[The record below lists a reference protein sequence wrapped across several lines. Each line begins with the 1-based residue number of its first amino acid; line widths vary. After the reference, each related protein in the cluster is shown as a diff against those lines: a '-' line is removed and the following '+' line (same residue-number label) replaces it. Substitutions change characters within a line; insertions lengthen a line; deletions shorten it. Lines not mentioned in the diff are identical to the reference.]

1 LKFTEKHKRAAENFN
16 KICALY
22 EPIDHRHASDI
33 LVSAFPDEAAELFDA
48 LLEFRITDTDIKT
61 PGGSESPI
69 PKKIKESLGPMGW
82 KPGRL
87 TAQQVVTVDG
97 KEIETYPD
105 THEID
110 YLKGR
115 VAFDIEWNSKDQ
127 TFDRD
132 LYAFRMFFDLN
143 RISVAV
149 LLTRSDELEDYFKTL
164 GDLIDKY
171 GTTRAIKAK
180 YGASTTHMGQLI
192 WRLDQGRGGGC
203 PILALGITKKL
214 ISSGR

>member
-1 LKFTEKHKRAAENFN
+1 MKLTDKHERAAAALE
-16 KICALY
+16 KVYSLY
-22 EPIDHRHASDI
+22 EQIERYHASDI
-33 LVSAFPDEAAELFDA
+33 LLLSFPDETIDLCDA
-48 LLEFRITDTDIKT
+48 LLKFRVTDSDIKT

-69 PKKIKESLGPMGW
+69 PKKIRASLTPRGW

-87 TAQQVVTVDG
+87 SAHQVVKIDDTEVATDP
-97 KEIETYPD
+97 E

-115 VAFDIEWNSKDQ
+115 VAFDVEWNSKDQ

-132 LYAFRMFFDLN
+132 LFAFRTFFELN
-143 RISVAV
+143 RVSVGV
-149 LLTRSDELEDYFKTL
+149 ILTRSDELQDYFKTL
-164 GDLIDKY
+164 GETTDKY
-171 GTTRAIKAK
+171 GTVREYKAK

-192 WRLDQGRGGGC
+192 WRIMEGRGGGC

-214 ISSGR
+214 IVSGK